1 MLYTR
6 GRLNL
11 AAVAG
16 RVGCPSVERKPY
28 DSHLYAEWPELCCTP
43 RVTVPMRTTAELRI
57 RPAPTTPTV
66 TERRW

>member
-6 GRLNL
+6 GRLNF

-28 DSHLYAEWPELCCTP
+28 DSNLYAEWPELRWTP
-43 RVTVPMRTTAELRI
+43 RVTVLMLTTAEPRI
-57 RPAPTTPTV
+57 RPAPTHTDDD
-66 TERRW
+66 RRR